1 MLMGRVDELQNG
13 KFYGWAFNEDQPE
26 EHLVIRIMRGAQ
38 VIATG
43 VANMERRD
51 LKDSG
56 VGDGDHAFEILAPPN
71 VTSFQGLMIVAQS
84 QRSGEIPLPVAT
96 NDDRRFDEMFSAY
109 AEQYGE
115 TLVTFKEEIDAL
127 KARCQA
133 LESGATEDGSP
144 AALELPADLSQ
155 RLASLESRMESA
167 EVFIIRIDEMLRH
180 LTEEHKKKT
189 KKRFG
194 LF

>member
-43 VANMERRD
+43 VANIERRD
-51 LKDSG
+51 LKEGG
-56 VGDGDHAFEILAPPN
+56 VGNGDHAFEIAAPPN
-71 VTSFQGLMIVAQS
+71 VVSFQGLMIIAQS
-84 QRSGEIPLPVAT
+84 QRAGEIPLPIAT
-96 NDDRRFDEMFSAY
+96 NDDRRFDEMFAAY

-115 TLVTFKEEIDAL
+115 TLVGFKKEIDAL
-127 KARCQA
+127 KKRCDA
-133 LESGATEDGSP
+133 LESDATEAGSP
-144 AALELPADLSQ
+144 TELPVDLAE
-155 RLASLESRMESA
+155 RLIKLESRLDST
-167 EVFIIRIDEMLRH
+167 EVFIVRIDEMLRQ
-180 LTEEHKKKT
+180 LMEEQKKKT

>member
-13 KFYGWAFNEDQPE
+13 KFYGWAFNEEQPD
-26 EHLVIRIMRGAQ
+26 EHLVIRVMRGAQ

-51 LKDSG
+51 LREGG
-56 VGDGDHAFEILAPPN
+56 VGDGDHAFEIVAPPN
-71 VTSFQGLMIVAQS
+71 ITSFQGLMIIAQS
-84 QRSGEIPLPVAT
+84 QRAGEIPLPVAT

-109 AEQYGE
+109 AEQYESVLLG
-115 TLVTFKEEIDAL
+115 FREEIDAL
-127 KARCQA
+127 KDRCEVLEAGVPESETQA
-133 LESGATEDGSP
+133 
-144 AALELPADLSQ
+144 ELPADLAQ
-155 RLASLESRMESA
+155 RLTSLETRIEST
-167 EVFIIRIDEMLRH
+167 EVFIVRIDEMLRK
-180 LTEEHKKKT
+180 LMEEHKKKG

>member
-13 KFYGWAFNEDQPE
+13 KFYGWAFNEDQPD
-26 EHLVIRIMRGAQ
+26 EHLVIRITRGAK

-43 VANMERRD
+43 VANVERRD
-51 LKDSG
+51 LREGG
-56 VGDGDHAFEILAPPN
+56 VGGGDHAFEIAAPQD

-84 QRSGEIPLPVAT
+84 QRAGEIPLPVAT

-115 TLVTFKEEIDAL
+115 ALTGFREEIDAL
-127 KARCQA
+127 KKRCEA
-133 LESGATEDGSP
+133 LESDATKAASP
-144 AALELPADLSQ
+144 TELPMDLAE
-155 RLASLESRMESA
+155 RLIKLESRLDST
-167 EVFIIRIDEMLRH
+167 EVFIVRIDEMLRQ
-180 LTEEHKKKT
+180 LMDEHKKKG

>member
-13 KFYGWAFNEDQPE
+13 KFYGWAFNEELPE
-26 EHLVIRIMRGAQ
+26 EHLVIRVMRGAQ

-51 LKDSG
+51 LRESG

-71 VTSFQGLMIVAQS
+71 VTSFQGLMIIAQS
-84 QRSGEIPLPVAT
+84 QRAGEIPLPVAT

-109 AEQYGE
+109 AEQYEG
-115 TLVTFKEEIDAL
+115 TLLGFKQEIDSLRTRVETMEADT
-127 KARCQA
+127 
-133 LESGATEDGSP
+133 TETESP
-144 AALELPADLSQ
+144 AELPPDLSE
-155 RLASLESRMESA
+155 RLASLEARVETA
-167 EVFIIRIDEMLRH
+167 EVFIVRIDEMLRQM
-180 LTEEHKKKT
+180 TEEHKKKS

>member
-38 VIATG
+38 VVATG

-56 VGDGDHAFEILAPPN
+56 LGDGDHAFEILAPPN
-71 VTSFQGLMIVAQS
+71 ITSFQGLMIIAQS
-84 QRSGEIPLPVAT
+84 QRAGEIPLPIAT

-115 TLVTFKEEIDAL
+115 TLVAFKEEIDTL
-127 KARCQA
+127 KKRCKA
-133 LESGATEDGSP
+133 LETDATKAGSP
-144 AALELPADLSQ
+144 TELPADLTQ
-155 RLASLESRMESA
+155 RLVSLESRLDST
-167 EVFIIRIDEMLRH
+167 EVFIVRIDEMVRQLA
-180 LTEEHKKKT
+180 EEHKKTKG